1 MGLPHGET
9 ALENK
14 TADTF
19 AAVFCV
25 VEIESVVMANN
36 RE

>member
-9 ALENK
+9 AIQNK
-14 TADTF
+14 KTDSSVAI
-19 AAVFCV
+19 FCV